1 MGMGM
6 GMGMGMNSL
15 SMLSLGAMGGMG
27 MASSGPLSWIYS
39 LNYFITSV
47 GHMANIV
54 GMNSHA
60 IMAAYH
66 SAYASLMEIIT
77 RVRTS
82 EIRRILQR
90 KCRRSRLFRYL
101 FIVACSGLCG
111 AALKV
116 VHLYWGYLTQAR
128 LPYSYGGSG
137 YGSGYGGSG
146 YGGSAYGGSG
156 YGYGYGGGQG
166 QRAIAPAAPDMA

>member
-60 IMAAYH
+60 LMAAYH
-66 SAYASLMEIIT
+66 SAYATLKDIIT
-77 RVRTS
+77 RIRTS
-82 EIRRILQR
+82 ELRRILQR
-90 KCRRSRLFRYL
+90 KCRRSRLFRFL
-101 FIVACSGLCG
+101 FIAACSGLCG

-128 LPYSYGGSG
+128 LPYSYGGGG
-137 YGSGYGGSG
+137 YGGYGGSG
-146 YGGSAYGGSG
+146 YGGYG
-156 YGYGYGGGQG
+156 GYGYGGA